1 MGNSQNK
8 KSSGG
13 WRGVI
18 IAVVLGLTFL
28 GFLYYSVASDSND
41 INRYSQQ
48 WRSTGDESSSSMQHD
63 MSNMKDMDMSK
74 MSEQDMA
81 NMHHDT
87 PASAVKQQ

>member
-1 MGNSQNK
+1 MENSQPK
-8 KSSGG
+8 KSSNG

-18 IAVVLGLTFL
+18 IAVILGIVFL

-74 MSEQDMA
+74 MSEHDME
-81 NMHHDT
+81 NMNHAA

>member
-1 MGNSQNK
+1 MENSQPK
-8 KSSGG
+8 KISNG

-18 IAVVLGLTFL
+18 IAVILGIVFL

>member
-1 MGNSQNK
+1 MENSQNK
-8 KSSGG
+8 KSSNA

-28 GFLYYSVASDSND
+28 GFLYYSVASDNND

-48 WRSTGDESSSSMQHD
+48 WRSTGDESTASMQHD

-74 MSEQDMA
+74 MSEHDMA
-81 NMHHDT
+81 NMHHDM
-87 PASAVKQQ
+87 PASSAKQP

>member
-1 MGNSQNK
+1 MENSQNK

-28 GFLYYSVASDSND
+28 GFLYYSVASDNND

-48 WRSTGDESSSSMQHD
+48 WRSTGDEPSSSMQHD

>member
-1 MGNSQNK
+1 MENSQG
-8 KSSGG
+8 KSTSKV

-18 IAVVLGLTFL
+18 IAVILGITFL

-48 WRSTGDESSSSMQHD
+48 WRSTGDESSASQHD